1 MAKSAENRYIASR
14 NRCGLMADYEEI
26 PETIRSFLAIEGH
39 PWNED
44 LTDVAQSYAA
54 LCREANQRLR
64 RCADYL
70 RRGMRSEAVHLA
82 ECQPKL
88 LPMVDALQIP
98 DFAAWARACVA
109 NGLAPPPELLTDQLP
124 QLEAAA
130 EIEERLRPLED
141 RYRLLS
147 LAKAPLKDRLEV
159 LFPLHEKDP
168 GNPVWVENLRTIGMA
183 RFKQL
188 RGEAQTAYKSR
199 DLARLETL
207 SAELTQQAA
216 HVDVPDDLRR
226 GVERA
231 VGLLR
236 LDQAKQSLRPLLA
249 ELQAAKTANDY
260 PKAAKVL
267 AQWQQI
273 VDSRQLALPAAL
285 QEAIRPLIAWVADEE
300 RRLAQAEK
308 MERMRPALDDTE
320 RMFRSE
326 QRRHQMM
333 VALIVIGVLIVV
345 GVLVYFYSGMIGQR

>member
-1 MAKSAENRYIASR
+1 
-14 NRCGLMADYEEI
+14 MADYEEI
-26 PETIRSFLAIEGH
+26 PEAIRSFIAIEGH
-39 PWNED
+39 PWSED

-88 LPMVDALQIP
+88 LPMVDALKLP

-124 QLEAAA
+124 QLEAAG
-130 EIEERLRPLED
+130 EIEQLLRPLED

-147 LAKAPLKDRLEV
+147 LAKAPLRDRLEV

-168 GNPVWVENLRTIGMA
+168 GNPIWIDNLRALGTA
-183 RFKQL
+183 RFRQV
-188 RGEAQTAYKSR
+188 RGEAQAAYKSR
-199 DLARLETL
+199 DLPTLENL
-207 SAELTQQAA
+207 SAELANQSV
-216 HVDVPDDLRR
+216 HIDVPDDLKR

-236 LDQAKQSLRPLLA
+236 LEQAKQSLRPLLA
-249 ELQAAKTANDY
+249 DLQAAKAANDY
-260 PKAAKVL
+260 PKAAQVL
-267 AQWQQI
+267 QQWQQI
-273 VDSRQLALPAAL
+273 VDSRQLELPTAL

-300 RRLAQAEK
+300 RRRAQAQK
-308 MERMRPALDDTE
+308 MQRMRPALDDTE
-320 RMFRSE
+320 KLFQSE
-326 QRRHQMM
+326 RRRHILM
-333 VALIVIGVLIVV
+333 VTLIVVGVLAAV
-345 GVLVYFYSGMIGQR
+345 GVLVYFYSGMIGQH

>member
-1 MAKSAENRYIASR
+1 
-14 NRCGLMADYEEI
+14 MADYEEI
-26 PETIRSFLAIEGH
+26 PEAIRSFLATEGY

-44 LTDVAQSYAA
+44 LNDVALTYSS

-88 LPMVDALQIP
+88 LPLVDALKIP

-109 NGLAPPPELLTDQLP
+109 NGLAPPPELLTDNLP
-124 QLEAAA
+124 QLEAAG

-147 LAKAPLKDRLEV
+147 LAKAPLRDRMEV

-168 GNPVWVENLRTIGMA
+168 GNPVWVENLRTLGTA
-183 RFKQL
+183 RFKQV
-188 RGEAQTAYKSR
+188 RGEAQVAYKSR
-199 DLARLETL
+199 DLATLESL
-207 SAELTQQAA
+207 SSELSQQAA
-216 HVDVPDDLRR
+216 HVQVPDDLRR

-236 LDQAKQSLRPLLA
+236 MDQAKQSLRPLLA
-249 ELQAAKTANDY
+249 ELQAARKANDY
-260 PKAAKVL
+260 DDAAKVL
-267 AQWQQI
+267 RQWQQI
-273 VDSRQLALPAAL
+273 VDAGQLALPSAL
-285 QEAIRPLIAWVADEE
+285 QEAIRPLIAWVANEE
-300 RRLAQAEK
+300 RRRAQAEK

-320 RMFRSE
+320 KLFQSE
-326 QRRHQMM
+326 RRRHLLM
-333 VALIVIGVLIVV
+333 VTLIVIGVLAAV
-345 GVLVYFYSGMIGQR
+345 GVLVYCYSGMIGQR

>member
-1 MAKSAENRYIASR
+1 
-14 NRCGLMADYEEI
+14 MADYEEI

-39 PWNED
+39 PWSED
-44 LTDVAQSYAA
+44 LTDVAQSYAS

-88 LPMVDALQIP
+88 LPMVDSLQIP

-109 NGLAPPPELLTDQLP
+109 NGLAPPPELFTDQLA

-130 EIEERLRPLED
+130 EIEEQLRPLED

-168 GNPVWVENLRTIGMA
+168 GNPVWVENLRTIGTA
-183 RFKQL
+183 RFKQV

-199 DLARLETL
+199 DLVTLENL
-207 SAELTQQAA
+207 STELTHQAA

-236 LDQAKQSLRPLLA
+236 LDQAKLSLRPLLA
-249 ELQAAKTANDY
+249 ELQAAKASNDY
-260 PKAAKVL
+260 AKAANVL

-285 QEAIRPLIAWVADEE
+285 QEAIRPLVAWVADEE

-320 RMFRSE
+320 RLFRSE
-326 QRRHQMM
+326 QRRQRLI
-333 VALIVIGVLIVV
+333 VVLIVIGILAAV
-345 GVLVYFYSGMIGQR
+345 GALVYIYLPMLGRR

>member
-1 MAKSAENRYIASR
+1 
-14 NRCGLMADYEEI
+14 MADYEEI
-26 PETIRSFLAIEGH
+26 PEAIRSFLATEGY

-44 LTDVAQSYAA
+44 LNDVALTYSS

-88 LPMVDALQIP
+88 LPLVDALKIP

-109 NGLAPPPELLTDQLP
+109 NGLAPPPELLTDNLP
-124 QLEAAA
+124 QLEAAG

-147 LAKAPLKDRLEV
+147 LAKAPLRDRMEV

-168 GNPVWVENLRTIGMA
+168 GNPVWVENLRTLGTA
-183 RFKQL
+183 RFKQV
-188 RGEAQTAYKSR
+188 RGEAQVAYKSR
-199 DLARLETL
+199 DLATLESL
-207 SAELTQQAA
+207 SSELSQQAA
-216 HVDVPDDLRR
+216 HVQVPDDLRR

-236 LDQAKQSLRPLLA
+236 MDQAKQSLRPLLA
-249 ELQAAKTANDY
+249 ELQAARKANDY
-260 PKAAKVL
+260 DDAAKVL
-267 AQWQQI
+267 RQWQQI
-273 VDSRQLALPAAL
+273 VDAGQLALPSAL
-285 QEAIRPLIAWVADEE
+285 QEAIRPLIAWVANEE
-300 RRLAQAEK
+300 RRRAQAEK

-320 RMFRSE
+320 KLFQSE
-326 QRRHQMM
+326 RRRHLLM
-333 VALIVIGVLIVV
+333 VTLIVIGVLAAV

>member
-1 MAKSAENRYIASR
+1 
-14 NRCGLMADYEEI
+14 MADYEEI
-26 PETIRSFLAIEGH
+26 PETIRSFLSIEGH
-39 PWNED
+39 PWSED
-44 LTDVAQSYAA
+44 LTDVAQSYVS

-98 DFAAWARACVA
+98 DFAPWAKACVA
-109 NGLAPPPELLTDQLP
+109 NGLAPPPELLTEHLA
-124 QLEAAA
+124 QLEAAI
-130 EIEERLRPLED
+130 EIEERLKPLED

-168 GNPVWVENLRTIGMA
+168 GNPLWVENLRAIGTA
-183 RFKQL
+183 RFKQV
-188 RGEAQTAYKSR
+188 RGEAQIAYKSR
-199 DLARLETL
+199 NLATLETL
-207 SAELTQQAA
+207 SAELDQQAA
-216 HVDVPDDLRR
+216 HIDVPGDLRR
-226 GVERA
+226 GVDRA

-236 LDQAKQSLRPLLA
+236 LDQAKQSLRPLLID
-249 ELQAAKTANDY
+249 LQAAKTANDY
-260 PKAAKVL
+260 PRAATVL
-267 AQWQQI
+267 GQWQQI
-273 VDSRQLALPAAL
+273 VDLRQLALPTAL

-320 RMFRSE
+320 RLFKAER
-326 QRRHQMM
+326 RRHQLT
-333 VALIVIGVLIVV
+333 VVLIVIGILAAV
-345 GVLVYFYSGMIGQR
+345 GAVVYFYLPMLGKR

>member
-1 MAKSAENRYIASR
+1 
-14 NRCGLMADYEEI
+14 MADYEEI

-39 PWNED
+39 PWSDD
-44 LTDVAQSYAA
+44 LADVAQSYAA
-54 LCREANQRLR
+54 LCREANLRLR

-98 DFAAWARACVA
+98 DFGAWAKACVA
-109 NGLAPPPELLTDQLP
+109 NSLAPPPELLTDQLP

-168 GNPVWVENLRTIGMA
+168 GNPIWVENLRTIGTA
-183 RFKQL
+183 RFKQV
-188 RGEAQTAYKSR
+188 RGEAQTAYKAR
-199 DLARLETL
+199 DLTTLEDL
-207 SAELTQQAA
+207 SAELTHQAA

-236 LDQAKQSLRPLLA
+236 LDQAKQDLRPLLTD
-249 ELQAAKTANDY
+249 LQTAKAANDY
-260 PKAAKVL
+260 QKAANVL

-273 VDSRQLALPAAL
+273 VDSRHLALPTAL
-285 QEAIRPLIAWVADEE
+285 QEAIRPLIAWVGDEE
-300 RRLAQAEK
+300 RRLSQAEK

-320 RMFRSE
+320 RLFRAE
-326 QRRHQMM
+326 RRRQQIT
-333 VALIVIGVLIVV
+333 VVLIVL
-345 GVLVYFYSGMIGQR
+345 GVLAAVGALVYSYLPMLGRR